1 MVVYFNTYKL
11 KKGASVHDF
20 KEAVKLLIEKDFA
33 KRQGFISFKL
43 LAEGDD
49 FADYSEWE
57 TMEDYNAFLEVAQ
70 TSPSETALAFYAFLN
85 MNSCKSRVY
94 TVEID
99 M

>member
-11 KKGASVHDF
+11 RKGVSVPDF
-20 KEAVKLLIEKDFA
+20 KEAVKLLIEEDFVGR
-33 KRQGFISFKL
+33 KGFISFKL
-43 LAEGDD
+43 LAENDG

-57 TMEDYNAFLEVAQ
+57 TMEDYNAFLEAAQ
-70 TSPSETALAFYAFLN
+70 SKPSETAQAFYALLN

>member
-11 KKGASVHDF
+11 KKGTSVPDF
-20 KEAVKLLIEKDFA
+20 KEAVKLLIEKDFTN
-33 KRQGFISFKL
+33 RQGFISFKL
-43 LAEGDD
+43 LAENDG

-57 TMEDYNAFLEVAQ
+57 TMEDYNAFLEAAQ
-70 TSPSETALAFYAFLN
+70 SSPSETALAFYAFLN

>member
-11 KKGASVHDF
+11 RKGVSVPDF

-33 KRQGFISFKL
+33 PRKGFISFKL
-43 LAEGDD
+43 LAENDG

-57 TMEDYNAFLEVAQ
+57 SMEDYNAFLEAAQ
-70 TSPSETALAFYAFLN
+70 SSPSDTALAFYAFLN

-94 TVEID
+94 TTLID

>member
-11 KKGASVHDF
+11 RKGASIPDF
-20 KEAVKLLIEKDFA
+20 KEAVKSLIEKDFTN
-33 KRQGFISFKL
+33 RQGFISFKL
-43 LAEGDD
+43 LAESDG

-57 TMEDYNAFLEVAQ
+57 TMEDYNAFLEAAQ
-70 TSPSETALAFYAFLN
+70 SSPSETALAFYEFLN

-94 TVEID
+94 SVEID

>member
-1 MVVYFNTYKL
+1 MVVYLNTYKL
-11 KKGASVHDF
+11 RNGASVSDF
-20 KEAVKLLIEKDFA
+20 KETVKLLIEKDFT

-43 LAEGDD
+43 LAEDD
-49 FADYSEWE
+49 GFADYSEWK
-57 TMEDYNAFLEVAQ
+57 TMEDYNAFLEAAQ
-70 TSPSETALAFYAFLN
+70 SNPSETALAFYEFLN

>member
-11 KKGASVHDF
+11 RKGASIPDF
-20 KEAVKLLIEKDFA
+20 KEAVNSLIETDFTN
-33 KRQGFISFKL
+33 RQGFISFKL
-43 LAEGDD
+43 LAEGDG

-57 TMEDYNAFLEVAQ
+57 TMEDYNAFLEAAQ
-70 TSPSETALAFYAFLN
+70 SSPSETALAFYAFLN

>member
-11 KKGASVHDF
+11 RKGVSVPDF
-20 KEAVKLLIEKDFA
+20 KDAVKLLIEKDFA
-33 KRQGFISFKL
+33 PRKGFISFNL
-43 LAEGDD
+43 LAENDG

-57 TMEDYNAFLEVAQ
+57 SMEDYNAFLEAAQ
-70 TSPSETALAFYAFLN
+70 SSPSETALAFYAFLN

-94 TVEID
+94 TALID